1 MRLSR
6 GSIAGS
12 DRLCSTT
19 NYTMQNAVQPVYVVI
34 RSFYNKIEL
43 HVIKIINAT
52 FVARADQ
59 VKRRVLPTTITDD
72 VDMVLAFQPCS
83 FKDGYSFFTSY

>member
-1 MRLSR
+1 MELS
-6 GSIAGS
+6 
-12 DRLCSTT
+12 
-19 NYTMQNAVQPVYVVI
+19 
-34 RSFYNKIEL
+34 
-43 HVIKIINAT
+43 VIKIINAT
-52 FVARADQ
+52 FVARTDQ